1 MKKRTKSAGQFK
13 RFYASGIPM
22 YRERNKPIDVPE
34 KAMVSIIKVKTKTA
48 ICGYKDMVLSIPLDN
63 FLGDSLVKK
72 TKKTKAV
79 KAAAPAAETPTVETP
94 VVEQA
99 PVVAIE
105 QPVAEVAPQAIET
118 PAVVETPVTEV
129 APVVAETIPA

>member
-22 YRERNKPIDVPE
+22 YRERNKPIDLPA
-34 KAMVSIIKVKTKTA
+34 KAMVNIIKLKTKTA
-48 ICGYKDMVLSIPLDN
+48 ICGFKDMVLSIPLDN

-72 TKKTKAV
+72 TKKGKA
-79 KAAAPAAETPTVETP
+79 KAAKIVTPEITVET
-94 VVEQA
+94 A

-105 QPVAEVAPQAIET
+105 QPVIEQAPVVAEVAPEAPQAIEI
-118 PAVVETPVTEV
+118 PVTEV
-129 APVVAETIPA
+129 APVVAETIPV